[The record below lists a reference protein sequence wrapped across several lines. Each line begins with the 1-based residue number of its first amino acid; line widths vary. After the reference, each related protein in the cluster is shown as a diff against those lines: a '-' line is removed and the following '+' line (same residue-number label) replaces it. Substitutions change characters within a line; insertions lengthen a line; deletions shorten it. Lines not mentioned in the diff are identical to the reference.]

1 MNAFDIVLVVSGGIT
16 ALAAL
21 GVVYRMVVGPTIL
34 DRAISSD
41 SLVTLVVLGMALYT
55 AQAGLPW
62 AGPAMVALSGLAFI
76 GTVTFARFVARE
88 EPKQGFRPA
97 GLRDPSTDTGQ
108 HEAIHPGP
116 VSVPE
121 EALDGLEPG
130 DQGRASEAAD
140 AAEADAASARPDPAV
155 GPDPDA
161 GPDPAEGP
169 PAAAETDGDAEL
181 DDGSEAGFGAQP
193 GSRNFDDG
201 FDARPDGPTEGA
213 R

>member
-1 MNAFDIVLVVSGGIT
+1 MSAFDIVLVVSGGIT

-55 AQAGLPW
+55 AQAELPW
-62 AGPAMVALSGLAFI
+62 AGPAMLALSGLAFI

-88 EPKQGFRPA
+88 EPKQGYRPA
-97 GLRDPSTDTGQ
+97 SLREPSTDTGP
-108 HEAIHPGP
+108 HEAIHAD
-116 VSVPE
+116 PE
-121 EALDGLEPG
+121 APPEQPF
-130 DQGRASEAAD
+130 DQLPATQEGTSATSDAAD
-140 AAEADAASARPDPAV
+140 PADADAPSAKPDPAV
-155 GPDPDA
+155 APTPSG
-161 GPDPAEGP
+161 GPDPAEEP
-169 PAAAETDGDAEL
+169 APAAEADED
-181 DDGSEAGFGAQP
+181 SEAGFGAEG

-201 FDARPDGPTEGA
+201 AGARWPDAPTEGT